1 MHWTMMVPVI
11 SAENLKAM
19 SVYGP
24 GEIMLMNGELHLV
37 MLIEHDRCHGEYAYH
52 IIDMPLRQK

>member
-19 SVYGP
+19 SVV
-24 GEIMLMNGELHLV
+24 LMNDELHLV
-37 MLIEHDRCHGEYAYH
+37 TLIEHDRRHKEHAYH